1 MQLLSVAI
9 VNHNTRDLLR
19 VCIQSALEAGAEEI
33 VLVDNASD
41 DGAPEMVQA
50 EFPMVH
56 LLINL
61 NNGGMGAAANQAL
74 DRCTRPYVLLLNSDT
89 VLRPGALPALSA
101 YLSAH
106 PRVGLVGPRLRN
118 PDGTLQPSC
127 FHYPTPLQVALEL
140 GSMEVVIRR
149 IPLLRQLYLRTWDH
163 QHAQRVPW
171 VLGAALAL
179 RRSAFNQIGGF
190 DQAYFM
196 YSEEVDLC
204 YRLQK
209 AGWEIH
215 FTPTA
220 EIIHVG
226 GASTSRARLQM
237 TRQLFRSKE
246 IFYHRHY
253 TRLRLFLL
261 RLIVY
266 LFVSFKLV
274 RDLTRLLWSRLGPQK
289 ASVEEV
295 TTWAYVLKDIA
306 RL

>member
-1 MQLLSVAI
+1 VQLLSVAI

-19 VCIQSALEAGAEEI
+19 TCIQSALDAGAEEI

-41 DGAPEMVQA
+41 DGAPEMVRA
-50 EFPMVH
+50 EFPMIH
-56 LLINL
+56 LIINL
-61 NNGGMGAAANQAL
+61 NNGGMGAAANQAVE
-74 DRCTRPYVLLLNSDT
+74 RCTRPYVLLLNSDT
-89 VLRPGALPALSA
+89 VLRHGALPALSA

-106 PRVGLVGPRLRN
+106 PRAGLVGPRLRN

-127 FHYPTPLQVALEL
+127 FHYPTPLHVALEL

-171 VLGAALAL
+171 VLGAAIAL

-204 YRLQK
+204 YRLRK

-215 FTPTA
+215 FTPSA

-226 GASTSRARLQM
+226 GASTRRARLEM

-246 IFYHRHY
+246 IFYQRHY
-253 TRLRLFLL
+253 SRLRLLLL

-274 RDLTRLLWSRLGPQK
+274 RDLTRLLWSRLGPRK

-295 TTWAYVLKDIA
+295 TTWAYVLKDTA